1 MEEAH
6 RYINYAFLASVK
18 NKEMQRKNRTIT
30 ELFLLISPTF
40 PVPHL
45 FVYFFVSLIQESP
58 SVECPTDVLRFTDP
72 KVGNAL
78 RSLDFMA
85 DADNMPAAEAKPVAI
100 VISITIKL
108 VGASKPATGPACN
121 RRPAT

>member
-1 MEEAH
+1 M
-6 RYINYAFLASVK
+6 
-18 NKEMQRKNRTIT
+18 
-30 ELFLLISPTF
+30 
-40 PVPHL
+40 
-45 FVYFFVSLIQESP
+45 
-58 SVECPTDVLRFTDP
+58 ECPTDVLRFTDP

-108 VGASKPATGPACN
+108 VGASRNRTCLQPETRNLMTQPMRKQPNKKPKSQEVDRYPV
-121 RRPAT
+121 PFLD

>member
-1 MEEAH
+1 M
-6 RYINYAFLASVK
+6 
-18 NKEMQRKNRTIT
+18 
-30 ELFLLISPTF
+30 
-40 PVPHL
+40 
-45 FVYFFVSLIQESP
+45 
-58 SVECPTDVLRFTDP
+58 ECPTDVLRFTDP

-85 DADNMPAAEAKPVAI
+85 DAYNMPAAEAKPVAI